1 MSEQMIE
8 SKSETIGIADQ
19 RNLQK
24 ITHELG
30 SMLTQKEY
38 VVIAQVYKSAIER
51 LFKENG
57 LEL

>member
-1 MSEQMIE
+1 MIE